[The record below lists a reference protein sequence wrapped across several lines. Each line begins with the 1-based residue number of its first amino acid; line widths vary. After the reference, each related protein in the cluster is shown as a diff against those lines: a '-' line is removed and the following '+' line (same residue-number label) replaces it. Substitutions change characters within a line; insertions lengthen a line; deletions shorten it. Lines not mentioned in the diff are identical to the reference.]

1 MECNFNWLLKYTIFV
16 IITTGGLC
24 HMGCLTTEA
33 VSEAKGLQSR
43 FKVPSSLHF
52 GVIVWMLM
60 TNSVCS
66 FAEECKREEGEYLF
80 LILQTVYTI

>member
-1 MECNFNWLLKYTIFV
+1 
-16 IITTGGLC
+16 
-24 HMGCLTTEA
+24 MGCLTTEA

-52 GVIVWMLM
+52 GVLVWMLM